1 MKNLNQAKS
10 VVIGGSGFIGESLCL
25 ALRNTGETVINL
37 SREKSDK
44 LNEIEQIS
52 MDVNDKINLVK
63 SLRGA
68 SDVFILV
75 GQINKNFNKSVELDN
90 LASIVNAVDYTSAKR
105 IFYFSSTLIYG
116 DTKDLVD
123 ENIKPS
129 PLDDYSNFK
138 VESENFLREAFQK
151 TDISLLTLRLSNVY
165 GGVKNKGLIGLIF
178 NNIVKGVGDGIKL
191 NGDGMQSRD
200 YIYLD
205 DVIDAI
211 LSIKKK
217 AMSSDLVNISSGK
230 NYSLI
235 DVIEGISIATG
246 KKISYE
252 ISGDNFDQIRSN
264 LISNKKLI
272 SKYGFVPKHD
282 LASGLKLTFEKYKN
296 Y

>member
-1 MKNLNQAKS
+1 MSNLKQAKN
-10 VVIGGSGFIGESLCL
+10 VVIGGSGFIGENLCL
-25 ALRNTGETVINL
+25 ALKNKGEMVVSL

-44 LNEIEQIS
+44 LNEIDQVVISVNEQS
-52 MDVNDKINLVK
+52 NLIDYLK
-63 SLRGA
+63 GA

-75 GQINKNFNKSVELDN
+75 GQINKDFNKNVELDN
-90 LASIVNAVDYTSAKR
+90 LASILNSIDYLSTKR

-116 DTKDLVD
+116 NTNDLVD

-129 PLDDYSNFK
+129 PLDDYSSFK
-138 VESENFLREAFQK
+138 VESENFLREALQK
-151 TDISLLTLRLSNVY
+151 MDVALLILRLSNVY

-178 NNIVKGVGDGIKL
+178 NNIMKGLGGGIKI

-211 LSIKKK
+211 LSIKKI
-217 AMSSDLVNISSGK
+217 AMGSDLVNISSGK

-235 DVIEGISIATG
+235 DVIGEISIATG
-246 KKISYE
+246 KKINYE
-252 ISGDNFDQIRSN
+252 ISGDNFDQIKSN

-272 SKYGFVPKHD
+272 SKYGFVPKYD
-282 LASGLKLTFEKYKN
+282 LAKGLKLTFEKYKN